1 MKQRAA
7 YFSEMVLFA
16 LLFFLPTLLCSSA
29 VGQNPGSASK
39 LERVEWTWAE
49 NPVKYDSALPNVLLV
64 GDSISRN
71 YYGDVAADLSGVANC
86 FLFATSASSGSPRLE
101 RQLADYFADV
111 KTRFAVL
118 HINNGMHGW
127 SYSEADYAAGLP
139 DFLAAVIEGA
149 PGASLVFALTTPVLK
164 NAEGGATTARVKQR
178 NAAVV
183 KLAKANGIQIDDQ
196 FQLMLAH
203 DDLHSDPVHYGP
215 DGSRLEARQVADSIV
230 AVLKK
235 K

>member
-1 MKQRAA
+1 M
-7 YFSEMVLFA
+7 
-16 LLFFLPTLLCSSA
+16 LLFFLSFFVPVLLYSSA
-29 VGQNPGSASK
+29 AEQDAGSGSK

-49 NPVKYDSALPNVLLV
+49 NPVRDDPALPNVLLV

-71 YYGDVAADLSGVANC
+71 YYGDVALDLSGVANC

-111 KTRFAVL
+111 KKKFAVL

-127 SYSEADYAAGLP
+127 TYSEAEYAAGLP
-139 DFLAAVIEGA
+139 EFLAVFKRGA
-149 PGASLVFALTTPVLK
+149 PEASLVFALTTPVLK
-164 NAEGGATTARVKQR
+164 NTEGGATTARVQAR

-183 KLAKANGIQIDDQ
+183 KLAKANGIPVDDQ

-215 DGSRLEARQVADSIV
+215 EGSRLQARLAADSI
-230 AVLKK
+230 AAALKK